1 MMPVKRR
8 FDDRASLSAG
18 VDALL
23 DQHFNPNDI
32 EVHVVTAEGERR
44 VPIRF
49 NTKVRLLSTIG
60 GIVGVILGTP
70 LAVLASLGIV
80 PTFGIDVFAE
90 SLWLATV
97 QGFLTGGA
105 LLAFI
110 GGIAG
115 MGFWEVRPLVND
127 ADLQAGHATVAV
139 RTTRARA
146 GAIVELLRR
155 AGAREL

>member
-1 MMPVKRR
+1 MVPVKRR
-8 FDDRASLSAG
+8 FDDLASLSAG
-18 VDALL
+18 VDVLL

-49 NTKVRLLSTIG
+49 QTKVTLLATIG
-60 GIVGVILGTP
+60 GVAGVILGTP
-70 LAVLASLGIV
+70 LAALASQGIV
-80 PTFGIDVFAE
+80 PTFGIDVFPE
-90 SLWLATV
+90 TLWLAIV

-115 MGFWEVRPLVND
+115 LGFWQARPLVND
-127 ADLQAGHATVAV
+127 ADMQRAHATVAV

-146 GAIVELLRR
+146 GVIRDLLAR
-155 AGAREL
+155 AGGREP

>member
-1 MMPVKRR
+1 MVPIKRR
-8 FDDRASLSAG
+8 FDDRASLSAA

-32 EVHVVTAEGERR
+32 EVRVVTAEGERR

-49 NTKVRLLSTIG
+49 RTRVTLLSTIG
-60 GIVGVILGTP
+60 GVIGVILGTP

-80 PTFGIDVFAE
+80 PTFGIDVFPDTV
-90 SLWLATV
+90 WLATV
-97 QGFLTGGA
+97 QGFLTGGS

-115 MGFWEVRPLVND
+115 LGFWQARPLVDD
-127 ADLQAGHATVAV
+127 ADLRSGHVTLAV
-139 RTTRARA
+139 RTSRARA
-146 GAIVELLRR
+146 DSIAGLLAR
-155 AGAREL
+155 AGAREP